1 MANKKMRGLVYNI
14 SKIEKTTSGY
24 NIRVDYT
31 KDGQEKAPRMFEKL
45 SDALYWISEINMVA
59 HRAFEVQ
66 ININLK

>member
-1 MANKKMRGLVYNI
+1 MRGLVYNI
-14 SKIEKTTSGY
+14 SKIEATSSGY

-31 KDGQEKAPRMFEKL
+31 KDGIEKAPRKYGKL

-59 HRAFEVQ
+59 HCALEAQ